1 MIVGVL
7 WKFWLGLLAGVS
19 WMASAEEALE
29 LEYSLA
35 REGYVQEPQLQGPDQ
50 VCINGGFVYAQY
62 AAGGDPTTD
71 RYIWSITDANGFE
84 IYYQSGG
91 ASAESIEFAYTSTG
105 TYLVS
110 LRVIRGD
117 NQNFYSATIPV
128 NVERGPG
135 FVLAPDYVL
144 CGNETVQMQA
154 IDFNDPNFGRYTFE
168 WFDPA
173 GTVLG
178 TENVFETNQPGR
190 YYVRVSSEACEAV
203 GSTYAG
209 PSIQVNV
216 SASTRSACLGQTVSY
231 RPDTPFLADWAY
243 QKSGSSERVSL
254 GSSFE
259 LDLDTEDDLDGLGTY
274 TIFFNVDDPERP
286 GCSVERTFDLEVS
299 DAAQITVNKLQDSD
313 GCEAADGAFEFT
325 AQSPLTNVSVS
336 GVANGNIGNLGE
348 GASRRF
354 EGLSPGLYT
363 ISGRRGSCTVSRTVR
378 IENLNLSEGI
388 SFEVSATP
396 QTCSAT
402 GTSNGSIILDFGGE
416 SQSGQYRVVRSNG
429 NVYSG
434 NYSNETSV
442 TVSVP
447 SGRYEVEVSDGDNCS
462 STSTE
467 VYEVPGERQ
476 VNFSIPSDLR
486 ACQFYELTPES
497 SQDLVYTLTKP
508 DGSTVAGE
516 SGDQFRLDASG
527 EYRLLGV
534 AADPDS
540 PLCPRTRT
548 FEVTINEPL
557 DYELDVR
564 QIDCFGNQIFTA
576 VLNGVSI
583 NNVVIRWMREENRQ
597 IVGRD
602 REFFPPQ
609 TGNYILEVQPR
620 ASSRCEVEPI
630 YFEVQIPESQTEV
643 TLEGEPLC
651 EEDPFTT
658 LSLETDMELVR
669 RIEWFKLDENG
680 GEREWLFDF
689 DDETSI
695 EVADEGVYEVVVR
708 NEINCRLGSDTFE
721 VRRLSIEAPQ
731 VNGHYDICSEEGV
744 FPRVNPGEYDY
755 YEWRLDGELI
765 SEDPQLR
772 LSQDGR
778 YELRVGLEE
787 GCEQVVE
794 FEAVEQCHIYI
805 RVPNALIP
813 GHPEKDF
820 KLYADPEVDEVEVF
834 IYQRTGELIYTC
846 QSANN
851 GSMGPLCSWD
861 GVLHGKPLPPG
872 TYPLVV
878 KFSSGSLGVEKVLR
892 QSLFVVN

>member
-1 MIVGVL
+1 MVGVL
-7 WKFWLGLLAGVS
+7 WKVWLGLLAGIT
-19 WMASAEEALE
+19 WMVPGEEVMDQGISSSLE
-29 LEYSLA
+29 ENM
-35 REGYVQEPQLQGPDQ
+35 QEPQIQGPNQ
-50 VCINGGFVYAQY
+50 VCINGSFVYAAY
-62 AAGGDPTTD
+62 SAGGDPATD

-91 ASAESIEFAYTSTG
+91 ANVETIEFAYTSTG
-105 TYLVS
+105 SYTIS

-117 NQNFYSATIPV
+117 DQNFFSATLPV

-144 CGNETVQMQA
+144 CADETVQMQA
-154 IDFNDPNFGRYTFE
+154 IDTNDPNYGTYSFE
-168 WFDPA
+168 WFNPS

-178 TENVFETNQPGR
+178 TGNVFETNQPGR
-190 YYVRVSSEACEAV
+190 YYVKVSSAACEAV

-216 SASTRSACLGQTVSY
+216 TASTRNACLGQTVSY
-231 RPDTPFLADWAY
+231 RPDTPYLADWAY
-243 QKSGSSERVSL
+243 QRNGTAERVSL
-254 GSSFE
+254 GRSFE
-259 LDLDTEDDLDGLGTY
+259 LELNTENDLEGLGNY
-274 TIFFNVDDPERP
+274 TIFFNVEDPERP
-286 GCSVERTFDLEVS
+286 GCSVERSFDLEVS
-299 DAAQITVNKLQDSD
+299 DAAQLTVNKLQDSD
-313 GCEAADGAFEFT
+313 GCEASDGAFEFT
-325 AQSPLTNVSVS
+325 ALSPLTNVTVS
-336 GVANGNIGNLGE
+336 GVANGNIGNLNE
-348 GASRRF
+348 GASRSF

-363 ISGRRGSCTVSRTVR
+363 ISARRGNCSISRTVS
-378 IENLNLSEGI
+378 IENLNLTEGI

-396 QTCSAT
+396 QTCSPT
-402 GTSNGSIILDFGGE
+402 GTRNGSIILDFGGIA
-416 SQSGQYRVVRSNG
+416 QSGQYRVIRSNG

-434 NYSNETSV
+434 DFSDETRV

-467 VYEVPGERQ
+467 VHDVPGERQ
-476 VNFSIPSDLR
+476 VNFSIPTDLR
-486 ACQFYELTPES
+486 ACQFYELMPES
-497 SQDLVYTLTKP
+497 SQDLTYTLTKP
-508 DGSTVAGE
+508 DGSTVEGE

-527 EYRLLGV
+527 EYRLLAV

-564 QIDCFGNQIFTA
+564 KIDCFGNQIFSA

-583 NNVVIRWMREENRQ
+583 DNVTIRWMREDRQ
-597 IVGRD
+597 IVGRE

-630 YFEVQIPESQTEV
+630 YFEVKIPLSETDV
-643 TLEGEPLC
+643 RLEGEPLC
-651 EEDPFTT
+651 ENDPFTT
-658 LSLETDMELVR
+658 LRMEADMDLVQR
-669 RIEWFKLDENG
+669 VEWFKLDESG
-680 GEREWLFDF
+680 GDKEWLFEF

-695 EVADEGVYEVVVR
+695 DVAEEGLYEVVVR
-708 NEINCRLGSDTFE
+708 NEINCNLGSDTFE
-721 VRRLSIEAPQ
+721 VRRLILETPELKEQ
-731 VNGHYDICSEEGV
+731 YDICSEEGV
-744 FPRVNPGEYDY
+744 FPRVNPGEFAY
-755 YEWRLDGELI
+755 YEWWLEGELI
-765 SEDPQLR
+765 SENAELQLTQ
-772 LSQDGR
+772 SGR
-778 YELRVGLEE
+778 YELRIGEEE
-787 GCEQVVE
+787 GCEQVLE
-794 FEAVEQCHIYI
+794 FEAVEHCHIYI

-813 GHPEKDF
+813 GHPEKNF
-820 KLYADPEVDEVEVF
+820 KLFAHAEVDEVEVF

-846 QSANN
+846 QSGNN
-851 GSMGPLCSWD
+851 GVMSPLCEWD
-861 GVLHGKPLPPG
+861 GVLHGDPLPSG

-878 KFSSGSLGVEKVLR
+878 KFSSASLGVEKVIR